1 MALIRVIYKGMEL
14 FGYECP
20 ACGRKELHDKQDDPE
35 CLNCGAKMRN
45 INIQAALRKNK
56 EKETPSDGGVD
67 AVPESADSSAAA
79 DSSCK
84 DSCGNCLRGRKSPF
98 VFNGVERPGYKC
110 SKDGRTHSPDS
121 VCKDH
126 KRRGRRPK
134 SK

>member
-56 EKETPSDGGVD
+56 EKETPSDGGGRCSPGKCGFV
-67 AVPESADSSAAA
+67 
-79 DSSCK
+79 SC
-84 DSCGNCLRGRKSPF
+84 SRL
-98 VFNGVERPGYKC
+98 VL
-110 SKDGRTHSPDS
+110 
-121 VCKDH
+121 
-126 KRRGRRPK
+126 
-134 SK
+134 